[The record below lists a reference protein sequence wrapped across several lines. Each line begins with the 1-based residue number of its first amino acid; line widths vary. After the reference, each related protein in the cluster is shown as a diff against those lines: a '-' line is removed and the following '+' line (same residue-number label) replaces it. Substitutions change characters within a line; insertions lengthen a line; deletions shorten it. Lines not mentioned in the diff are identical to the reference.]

1 MKFIKKIGESITKKG
16 RSMDN
21 INDSNP
27 SYMDEFKHS
36 VDLFERSFK
45 AYQDSKLDN
54 QKLVF
59 KDVMD
64 RASHVMQETAPK
76 CLSPSGQKQ
85 LDTLQKHYHDFIA
98 HPNSQVSKAIQND
111 INSLKNT

>member
-1 MKFIKKIGESITKKG
+1 
-16 RSMDN
+16 MDN
-21 INDSNP
+21 VNNPNP

-45 AYQDSKLDN
+45 AYQESKLEN

-64 RASHVMQETAPK
+64 RASHVMNETAPK

-85 LDTLQKHYHDFIA
+85 LDTLHKHYQDFIA
-98 HPNSQVSKAIQND
+98 HPNSQISKAIQND

>member
-1 MKFIKKIGESITKKG
+1 
-16 RSMDN
+16 MDN
-21 INDSNP
+21 INNPNP
-27 SYMDEFKHS
+27 SYMDEFKQS
-36 VDLFERSFK
+36 VDLFERSLQ
-45 AYQDSKLDN
+45 AYQESKLDN

-64 RASHVMQETAPK
+64 RASHVMYETAPK

-85 LDTLQKHYHDFIA
+85 LDTMQKHYHDFIA
-98 HPNSQVSKAIQND
+98 HPDSQISKKLQND